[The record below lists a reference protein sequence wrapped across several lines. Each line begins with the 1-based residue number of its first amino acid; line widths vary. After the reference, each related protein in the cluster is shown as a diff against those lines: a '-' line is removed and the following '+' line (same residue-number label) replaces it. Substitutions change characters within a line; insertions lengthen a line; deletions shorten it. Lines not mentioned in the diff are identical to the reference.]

1 LKTVFRLILA
11 LSVSALAVWLW
22 LVLFPSPEKI
32 IIGQFE
38 KLARAA
44 SVQPGEGSL
53 ARLAGAEKVGRF
65 FSTNVQ
71 IDIDL
76 PNRQQHAA
84 MSREEIVQAVL
95 AAHSAG
101 GLKVKFPDINV
112 TVASDQA
119 TAQADVTVEAK
130 VPGEQDVL
138 VQAMKFT
145 LQKTDGR
152 WLITRVQTV
161 RTLS

>member
-1 LKTVFRLILA
+1 MKTVFRLILA